1 MNPIPPLTAD
11 AVINPFHL
19 ADTTNRSQPLSTPI
33 SSHPSTPPSS
43 PAVALAS
50 KTRKV
55 REKFTTRNKGN
66 QHGKVE
72 HGESS
77 DSSTESNKRTRL
89 TNMSHVHSA
98 HDMAR
103 MVKLLEKKYERDH
116 GESSDSSAESNE
128 WMSHVH
134 SARDMARMVKLLER
148 KDEWYE
154 QSEKATEIFHANLL
168 EWQDRALVIQERTA
182 TSLLDILREALLK

>member
-1 MNPIPPLTAD
+1 MTTMNPIPPSTAD

-19 ADTTNRSQPLSTPI
+19 TDTTTRSQPLSTPT

-43 PAVALAS
+43 PAIALAS
-50 KTRKV
+50 KTRKA
-55 REKFTTRNKGN
+55 REKFTARNKGN
-66 QHGKVE
+66 QHDEVE
-72 HGESS
+72 HGES
-77 DSSTESNKRTRL
+77 T
-89 TNMSHVHSA
+89 

-148 KDEWYE
+148 KDERDE
-154 QSEKATEIFHANLL
+154 QSEKAMEIFHANLL
-168 EWQDRALVIQERTA
+168 ERQDRALAIQERMATA
-182 TSLLDILREALLK
+182 LLDILREALLK